1 MHTTTLLSVGRR
13 AGTTALSVARA
24 DAQAWGAAIES
35 AARTIAALATA
46 CFVAGLTVGRFVHQ
60 LNDQLAAAY
69 RCLLA
74 GGHRAAA
81 VVTETIEPAAAAAVE
96 LIEEATGL
104 PLSSHSVA
112 ELRTIARQRLG
123 SAARL
128 EGRRIAQAS
137 RRQLLAA
144 LA

>member
-1 MHTTTLLSVGRR
+1 MNTLLLAGRR

-24 DAQAWGAAIES
+24 DAQAWGTTLES
-35 AARTIAALATA
+35 AARTIAALATVA
-46 CFVAGLTVGRFVHQ
+46 YVAGLVAGELIHQASAALGRFH
-60 LNDQLAAAY
+60 A
-69 RCLLA
+69 CLLA

-104 PLSSHSVA
+104 PLSSRSVV
-112 ELRTIARQRLG
+112 ELRQIAR
-123 SAARL
+123 
-128 EGRRIAQAS
+128 RRGIRTIGDRRVAQATKAA
-137 RRQLLAA
+137 LMAA